1 MRNAHAAHVDA
12 FRNRPSAERE
22 LSTARFVVS
31 LHPDELNSETGV
43 ATREPRVTLRVALRL
58 TARRRRRRRDRVP
71 EIDSR
76 ERGGAGRGG
85 TYRSV
90 QQRADRSIDCRHVVS
105 IIFNRSHTRT
115 GPRSPAEIE
124 LSRGGSLNA
133 RRSLVAVAAV
143 VFPQRLIEFK
153 YFGSIDLSGRVV
165 KVALCRGADSEKLR
179 RLNRFRFLPCEP

>member
-76 ERGGAGRGG
+76 ERGGRGG
-85 TYRSV
+85 ARRGGEGHTVACSNARI
-90 QQRADRSIDCRHVVS
+90 DRSI
-105 IIFNRSHTRT
+105 
-115 GPRSPAEIE
+115 
-124 LSRGGSLNA
+124 
-133 RRSLVAVAAV
+133 AAM
-143 VFPQRLIEFK
+143 
-153 YFGSIDLSGRVV
+153 
-165 KVALCRGADSEKLR
+165 
-179 RLNRFRFLPCEP
+179 